1 MKKICLLFA
10 CLACLGSV
18 SAQTTETITIDG
30 ASDSGFVTAM
40 TFSGSDVV
48 LTYEGGSQKTVDM
61 ATLSID
67 FDYVAL
73 LDDADDAK
81 NQVMLNTFG
90 GKTVRVELTRTIE
103 SEQWNTL
110 CLPFDM
116 TTVQIQEVFGEG
128 TQVATFSSI
137 ENGVADFTTTDGIT
151 AGIPCLINPATAV
164 STIALD
170 DITLKDYTEGGMMS
184 VSNYAFIGTMA
195 TVTPTGDNYY
205 IDTDN
210 TVKKL
215 SEGESIMAFRAYLS
229 SNDAAVTAFTI
240 DGVAVGTQGLLGD
253 VNGDGFVNITDVV
266 LLVDYILGR
275 ENPSFIIGNAD
286 INSDD
291 AVNIS
296 DVTLLVNI
304 IMSNE

>member
-40 TFSGSDVV
+40 TFSGNDVV

-73 LDDADDAK
+73 LNDADDAK

-90 GKTVRVELTRTIE
+90 GKTIRVELTRTITDG
-103 SEQWNTL
+103 QWNTL

-116 TTVQIQEVFGEG
+116 TTAQIQEVFGEG

-170 DITLKDYTEGGMMS
+170 DIALKDYTEGGMMS
-184 VSNYAFIGTMA
+184 VADYAFIGTMT

-205 IDTDN
+205 FDTDN
-210 TVKKL
+210 KVKKL
-215 SEGESIMAFRAYLS
+215 SEGGSIKAFRAYLS
-229 SNDAAVTAFTI
+229 STGAEVKAFSI
-240 DGVAVGTQGLLGD
+240 DGVVVGAGLLGD
-253 VNGDGFVNITDVV
+253 VNGDGLVNITDVV
-266 LLVDYILGR
+266 LLVDHILGR
-275 ENPSFIIGNAD
+275 ENPAFIIGNAD
-286 INSDD
+286 INSDGSI
-291 AVNIS
+291 NIS
-296 DVTLLVNI
+296 DATQLLNI
-304 IMSNE
+304 IMENE